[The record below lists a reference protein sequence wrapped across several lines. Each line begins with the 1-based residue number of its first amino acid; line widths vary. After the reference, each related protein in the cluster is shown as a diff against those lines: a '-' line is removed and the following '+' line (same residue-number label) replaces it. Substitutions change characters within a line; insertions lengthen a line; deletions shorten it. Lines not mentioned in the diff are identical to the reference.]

1 MRNLFSIPACR
12 LTTLGRVFISF
23 SGLCLAAL
31 LIPPV
36 EAITINGFTATAN
49 NRWTATPTDPL
60 TGPFTPNTNA
70 AFVGLT
76 YDFSGVGWQSSST
89 SYKDLSVTL
98 VSPMHFAA
106 GKHVG
111 FSYNN
116 QSYTF
121 ANATNTLVSRSMGP
135 TLNKADIT
143 FNGGPFPEVRV
154 VRLDT
159 GFTPSDQVR
168 VYRLLDVGETT
179 NIIGYPAVLLGHDGS
194 GSNYQRRIGLSTVTA
209 VEITGSETIRF
220 DTTSVATNYATAY
233 VTGDS
238 GSPSFIVYEGQ
249 LHFAGCHWFANLMDS
264 NWMLPGIYPG
274 VNAYLSA
281 DGYALRW
288 TIDSSKAKNWN
299 GNINGTF
306 GTLGNWLGGS
316 GLPSATVSA
325 VFAAAETSNRS
336 INLAAPATVRG
347 IRVKAAAGTNPFTLT
362 GSTLTL
368 HESGLRNEDADTLT
382 INNAITLGGSQ
393 NWEAANGPISL
404 GGNIA
409 TAGFLVVLSGEQA
422 ITLTG
427 NFTGTGSVAWD
438 NPGTWTPASGQLAL
452 TTGKLF
458 VQRGTVNL
466 TSANTYSGG
475 TVVTGGTLL
484 ATNPTGSAT
493 GTAAVTLANTARLGG
508 NGTIT
513 GAVTFQN
520 TSGLSAHLTT
530 APGSHDKL
538 DISGALALG
547 TTSTLTVTATAG
559 ATAGTYTLV
568 TAAGGITGS
577 LPTLSLPSGWSAT
590 AQVVGNNLNLIVTSL
605 VPTSPVVA
613 AGQLFSGPVNV
624 AAGFQ
629 IAASQSPTS
638 YTIAGGVL
646 PTGLTLNSTTG
657 LISGTPTQLG
667 TYSLNVTATN
677 GLGTSPVVAVTLQIY
692 PAVSSILYEPFAYAV
707 GANNADP
714 DAGLNGGNGLPATNV
729 GGNPSGTSTGL
740 RSSWGTTTDVG
751 VGLIYSQ
758 GSKTLVST
766 GGAAVVNNADW
777 GATTPIVYR
786 NMTTDPW
793 LTQRVGNSTTGNFG
807 VPGTSLFMSFV
818 GQTSSA
824 TADAFRLSL
833 RYGGSANF
841 YLSNTA
847 TGWSLNGTPATGAT
861 LALNTPTLFVIR
873 YDFGASTTTIN
884 LWVNPPL
891 GQALGTPNA
900 VVSGVTFPGFSNF
913 QTRAAVANA
922 MTFDEIRLGPTL
934 DSVTPFT
941 ELQVPPPS
949 APTALSASAVSA
961 SQINLTWT
969 DNASDESGF
978 KLERSPDGTN
988 GWTQIATP
996 AANATSYS
1004 DTGLTLGTPYFYRL
1018 RATSSG
1024 GDSANSGP
1032 ATATTWSTAEI
1043 WRNLWFGT
1051 IVNSGNVAES
1061 ADPDGDGVTNGE
1073 ERTANTDPLAPG
1085 APATASATAL
1095 PARLVTLAPVAD
1107 AHAEASNP
1115 SNNYST
1121 SDLLVRSEGNIR
1133 EAFLK
1138 YDLAGLAGTVERAQL
1153 VFWPTGGDSQ
1163 TPTFNVQQI
1172 LDAADGWTETGLTWN
1187 NKPGS
1192 TPTNAVTFAGPVSA
1206 GIPRTLDVT
1215 AMVTDTL
1222 ANDAAKQLGLRVFA
1236 TGSMPSQA
1244 SSFGSKENGG
1254 TYRYPYLHITLR
1266 ASASVP
1272 VKIMH
1277 VGDSI
1282 TRGSAGGVGSNTFSN
1297 AGSRYYLHNL
1307 LLASG
1312 LDFRAVGPRFDGSI
1326 AAFRLSTD
1334 GSDISSPAD
1343 RPLLFPDNAGY
1354 SGMQISYIRDNIASW
1369 LTASTPDVILLMI
1382 GTNDVSYAQNPSLA
1396 ATQTEID
1403 GWKSRYTTLL
1413 NNILSTSP
1421 TVKVVMAKIAPVS
1434 GANAPNNANRIVP
1447 FNTQVVQ
1454 ALYDQYS
1461 AANPGL
1467 FFLVDN
1473 YAALATADISGD
1485 LVHPTSLGHQ
1495 KLARS
1500 WHAGLMAA
1508 LGRTDDARFVNQLSG
1523 ADAALR
1529 GGVNAATAF
1538 GNATTPLLPA
1548 WTNALLRVDA
1558 DPAADSR
1565 AKTILKFDL
1574 ASLPAAIA
1582 TARLGFA
1589 YHGTSPTGALP
1600 AAATVLHLYGL
1611 KDGGDT
1617 WSKASVTWNSA
1628 PGHDS
1633 TGNGVLPANVVYLA
1647 STTVPAGART
1657 GDLVTFDSA
1666 ALANFLTTEVGADQ
1680 VASFVVV
1687 ASGRQTTEVILH
1699 ASNQP
1704 DYQPPFLVVTPLVAP
1719 AAPTAL
1725 TATAVSD
1732 TQINLSWTD
1741 NSANETSFKLER
1753 SPNGTTGWL
1762 QIATPAANATT
1773 ANNVGLT
1780 PGTPYFY
1787 RIRAT
1792 NAAGDSAFSSVATA
1806 STWNALQGFRTANGL
1821 AADGSQDLLTPAGDG
1836 VANLFKYAFNL
1847 LGNGPGQAATLATPN
1862 AALLAPDGS
1871 VGLPLLGVNGFG
1883 QLQITYIRRKP
1894 SGGPGVTYTVEF
1906 SDALASWAGNPSA
1919 TESATSIDASF
1930 ERVTVTD
1937 SVASPTKRF
1946 ARVKVTAN

>member
-1 MRNLFSIPACR
+1 MCIPKIVLFLGIFLVGLPAH
-12 LTTLGRVFISF
+12 
-23 SGLCLAAL
+23 
-31 LIPPV
+31 
-36 EAITINGFTATAN
+36 AITINGFTANAS
-49 NRWTATPTDPL
+49 NRWAATPTDPI
-60 TGPFTPNTNA
+60 TGPFSPNTNA
-70 AFVGLT
+70 AFVGLSH
-76 YDFSGVGWQSSST
+76 DFSGVGWQSSST

-111 FSYNN
+111 FGYTNSN
-116 QSYTF
+116 YTF
-121 ANATNTLVSRSMGP
+121 ANTANTLVSRSIGP
-135 TLNKADIT
+135 TLNKADIV

-159 GFTPSDQVR
+159 GFTPSDQVK

-194 GSNYQRRIGLSTVTA
+194 SSNYQRRIALSSVTD

-220 DTTSVATNYATAY
+220 NSASGATNYAAAY

-249 LHFAGCHWFANLMDS
+249 LHFAGCHWFANLTDS

-299 GNINGTF
+299 GNIDGTF

-325 VFAAAETSNRS
+325 AFDAAETANRS
-336 INLAAPATVRG
+336 INLNAPATVRG

-393 NWEAANGPISL
+393 NWEAANGPITL

-409 TAGFLVVLSGEQA
+409 TAGFLVVLSGEQV

-427 NFTGTGSVAWD
+427 NLTGNGSIAWD
-438 NPGTWTPASGQLAL
+438 NPGTWTPATGQLAL

-484 ATNPTGSAT
+484 ANNPTGSAT
-493 GTAAVTLANTARLGG
+493 GTAPVTLANTARLGG
-508 NGTIT
+508 SGTIT

-520 TSGLSAHLTT
+520 TSGLNAHLTT
-530 APGSHDKL
+530 AAGSHDKL
-538 DISGALALG
+538 DISGVLALG
-547 TTSTLTVTATAG
+547 TTSTITVTATAG
-559 ATAGTYTLV
+559 ATTGTYTLV

-577 LPTLSLPSGWSAT
+577 LPTLNLPSGWSAI
-590 AQVVGNNLNLIVTSL
+590 AQISGNNLNLIVTSL
-605 VPTSPVVA
+605 IPTAPVVA
-613 AGQLFSGPVNV
+613 HAQRFAGPVNV

-629 IAASQSPTS
+629 ISASQSPTS
-638 YTIAGGVL
+638 YAITGGVL
-646 PTGLTLNSTTG
+646 PTGLTLNTTTG
-657 LISGTPTQLG
+657 LISGMPTQLG
-667 TYSLNVTATN
+667 TFSLNVTATN
-677 GLGTSPVVAVTLQIY
+677 GLGTSLAVAITLQIF
-692 PAVSSILYEPFAYAV
+692 PAVTSIVNEPFAYAI
-707 GANNADP
+707 GTNNPDP
-714 DAGLNGGNGLPATNV
+714 DAGANGGNGLPAANV
-729 GGNPSGTSTGL
+729 GGNPSGNSTGL
-740 RSSWGTTTDVG
+740 RSNWGTTTDVSA
-751 VGLIYSQ
+751 GLIYSQ

-793 LTQRVGNSTTGNFG
+793 LAQRVGGVNTGNFG
-807 VPGTSLFMSFV
+807 IPGTSLFMSFV

-833 RYGGSANF
+833 RHGASANF

-891 GQALGTPNA
+891 GQALGAPNA
-900 VVSGVTFPGFSNF
+900 SVSGVTFPGFSNF

-922 MTFDEIRLGPTL
+922 MTFDEIRLGTTL

-949 APTALSASAVSA
+949 APTALAASAVSA
-961 SQINLTWT
+961 SQIDLSWT

-978 KLERSPDGTN
+978 KLERSPDGTT
-988 GWTQIATP
+988 GWTQISTP
-996 AANATSYS
+996 AANATSHS
-1004 DTGLTLGTPYFYRL
+1004 DTGLTLGTPYHYRL
-1018 RATSSG
+1018 RATNTG
-1024 GDSANSGP
+1024 GDSTYTAT
-1032 ATATTWSTAEI
+1032 ATATTWSTTEI

-1051 IVNSGNVAES
+1051 IANSGSAAES
-1061 ADPDGDGVTNGE
+1061 ADPDGDGVTNAQ
-1073 ERTANTDPLAPG
+1073 ERTSTSDPLAPG
-1085 APATASATAL
+1085 APAAANATTL

-1107 AHAEASNP
+1107 AHTEANNP

-1138 YDLAGLAGTVERAQL
+1138 YDLAALTGTVERAQL

-1172 LDAADGWTETGLTWN
+1172 LDAADSWTETGLNWN

-1192 TPTNAVTFAGPVSA
+1192 TSANAVSFPGPVSA

-1215 AMVTDTL
+1215 AMVGDTL

-1236 TGSMPSQA
+1236 TGSMPTQA

-1266 ASASVP
+1266 TSAAAP

-1277 VGDSI
+1277 IGDSI
-1282 TRGSAGGVGSNTFSN
+1282 TRGGAGGIGSNTFSN
-1297 AGSRYYLHNL
+1297 GGSRYYLHNL
-1307 LLASG
+1307 LLAAG
-1312 LDFRAVGPRFDGSI
+1312 IDFRAVGPRTDGSI
-1326 AAFRLSTD
+1326 AAFRLATD
-1334 GSDISSPAD
+1334 GSTNSSLAD

-1354 SGMQISYIRDNIASW
+1354 SGQSIEYIRDNVAAW
-1369 LTASTPDVILLMI
+1369 LGTYSPDVMMLMI
-1382 GTNDVSYAQNPSLA
+1382 GTNNIGYTSSPST

-1403 GWKSRYTTLL
+1403 NWKSRYTTLL
-1413 NNILSTSP
+1413 SNILAASP
-1421 TVKVVMAKIAPVS
+1421 SVKVIMATIPPA
-1434 GANAPNNANRIVP
+1434 GRTFLACNTTRIEP
-1447 FNTQVVQ
+1447 FNAQVIQ
-1454 ALYDQYS
+1454 PLFAQYA
-1461 AANPGL
+1461 AANPGR

-1473 YAALATADISGD
+1473 YAAITPSDISPD
-1485 LVHPTSLGHQ
+1485 DVHPGSLGHQ

-1500 WHAGLMAA
+1500 WHAGLMSA
-1508 LGRTDDARFVNQLSG
+1508 LGRTEEARFVNEFTG
-1523 ADAALR
+1523 ADAPLR
-1529 GGVNAATAF
+1529 GGALAAFAL
-1538 GNATTPLLPA
+1538 GNATTPLAPG
-1548 WTNALLRVDA
+1548 WTNALLRAKTDTNA
-1558 DPAADSR
+1558 DNR
-1565 AKTILKFDL
+1565 AKALIKFDL
-1574 ASLPAAIA
+1574 SGLPTYVGSA
-1582 TARLGFA
+1582 TIGFA
-1589 YHGTSPTGALP
+1589 YHGTTPLGALP
-1600 AAATVLHLYGL
+1600 AGETLLHLYGIN
-1611 KDGGDT
+1611 DGADAWT
-1617 WSKASVTWNSA
+1617 KSSVTWNSA

-1633 TGNGVLPANVVYLA
+1633 SGNGVLPANAVYLG
-1647 STTVPAGART
+1647 STSVPAGART
-1657 GDLVTFDSA
+1657 GDLVTFQST
-1666 ALANFLTTEVGADQ
+1666 ALREFLTWQSGGDDLT
-1680 VASFVVV
+1680 SFVVV
-1687 ASGRQTTEVILH
+1687 ASGRQSLEVVLH
-1699 ASNQP
+1699 ASNQA
-1704 DYQPPFLVVTPLVAP
+1704 DYQPPFLLV
-1719 AAPTAL
+1719 
-1725 TATAVSD
+1725 
-1732 TQINLSWTD
+1732 
-1741 NSANETSFKLER
+1741 
-1753 SPNGTTGWL
+1753 
-1762 QIATPAANATT
+1762 T
-1773 ANNVGLT
+1773 AN
-1780 PGTPYFY
+1780 
-1787 RIRAT
+1787 
-1792 NAAGDSAFSSVATA
+1792 TA
-1806 STWNALQGFRTANGL
+1806 SNYENWAAATISNPAQRSGSL
-1821 AADGSQDLLTPAGDG
+1821 APAGDG
-1836 VANLFKYAFNL
+1836 VTNLQKFAFNMI
-1847 LGNGPGQAATLATPN
+1847 GTGPGQSADVTTFNAATLQPT
-1862 AALLAPDGS
+1862 GS
-1871 VGLPLLGVNGFG
+1871 AGLPYGGLQTATNR
-1883 QLQITYIRRKP
+1883 LQITFIRRKAG
-1894 SGGPGVTYTVEF
+1894 SNPGITYAVEF
-1906 SDALASWAGNPSA
+1906 SNDLSAGSWATNPSA
-1919 TESATSIDASF
+1919 TESATSLDASL

-1937 SVASPTKRF
+1937 STLFTKRF
-1946 ARVKVTAN
+1946 ARVKVTAP